1 MCGITGYIGDG
12 IALDDD
18 AEGAA
23 GDGGVAGVGDI
34 VHEGLRNL
42 EYRGYDSAGVALVG
56 ETSGLTVAKRSGEV
70 DNLTV
75 PDV

>member
-18 AEGAA
+18 AD
-23 GDGGVAGVGDI
+23 DGGVAGVGDI
-34 VHEGLRNL
+34 VHGGLRNL